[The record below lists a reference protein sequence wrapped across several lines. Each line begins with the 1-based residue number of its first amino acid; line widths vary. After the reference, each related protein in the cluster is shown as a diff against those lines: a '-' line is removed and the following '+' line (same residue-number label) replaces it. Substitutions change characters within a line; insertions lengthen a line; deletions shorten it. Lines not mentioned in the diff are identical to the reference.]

1 MIVTVG
7 LSTAFHKY
15 AYESVRPEEA
25 WKAVSK
31 GEAVVDSPDEYVAI
45 LMKNST

>member
-1 MIVTVG
+1 MVRKVARLKPL
-7 LSTAFHKY
+7 LSTAFHEY

-31 GEAVVDSPDEYVAI
+31 GEVVVDSPE
-45 LMKNST
+45 